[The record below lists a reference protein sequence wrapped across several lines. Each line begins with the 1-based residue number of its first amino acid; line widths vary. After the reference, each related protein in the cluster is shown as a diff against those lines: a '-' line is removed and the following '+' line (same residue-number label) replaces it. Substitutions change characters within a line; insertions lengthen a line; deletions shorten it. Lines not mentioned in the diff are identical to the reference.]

1 MTREKKNVLKEGN
14 RWMRVGVLALTTA
27 GPIVNTIMER
37 LRQRSQS
44 HRVQAEDMLENGH
57 SQATQATVL
66 DRLDELTL
74 LGRQRVAEQAQQL
87 QKQAQQWRSQAHQL
101 RKALRKESRERRKLN
116 KTIKRLRE
124 TGVDW
129 SQDLLKRGEEL
140 TEGLVVQGGKLSH
153 DLIERGGRV
162 TQDFVKRG
170 DQVRPDLV
178 KRGGEFSHDLAERS
192 EHLLQQRRK
201 RNSTFWTIFGFSFG
215 LVAAAIV
222 TYFLVRKRIVQQ
234 EVEPEEHI
242 ELPQDR
248 DLHVSSMNRPAG
260 EIHHLHNDG
269 TSVATLQTVDV
280 KEDVEAPADA
290 TFVGV
295 ESTKRYYPVE
305 TVLEAKDLVYFASE
319 EEAKAQGFSAAE

>member
-1 MTREKKNVLKEGN
+1 MTREKKNVVKEGS
-14 RWMRVGVLALTTA
+14 RWVRVGVLALTTA

-44 HRVQAEDMLENGH
+44 LRAQTEDVPENGH
-57 SQATQATVL
+57 SQAAQATAL

-74 LGRQRVAEQAQQL
+74 LGRRRVAEQAQQL

-116 KTIKRLRE
+116 KTIKQLRE

-153 DLIERGGRV
+153 DLMERGSRV
-162 TQDFVKRG
+162 TRDFAKRS
-170 DQVRPDLV
+170 DQVRHDLV
-178 KRGGEFSHDLAERS
+178 KRGGKFSHDLAERG
-192 EHLLQQRRK
+192 EHLLQPKRK
-201 RNSTFWTIFGFSFG
+201 RNGVFWSIFGFSFG

-222 TYFLVRKRIVQQ
+222 TYFLVRKRLGQQ
-234 EVEPEEHI
+234 DVEPEEHI

-248 DLHVSSMNRPAG
+248 DLQVSSMNRPGG
-260 EIHHLHNDG
+260 EIHHLNNDG
-269 TSVATLQTVDV
+269 TLVATLHAVDV
-280 KEDVEAPADA
+280 QEDVEAPADA

-295 ESTKRYYPVE
+295 VSTKRYYLVE
-305 TVLEAKDLVYFASE
+305 TALEAKDLVYFASE
-319 EEAKAQGFSAAE
+319 EEAKAQGFSPEE